1 MKNLGNDRKKIQK
14 FSNLSRKVPL
24 QLLPQTWVQ
33 QKFHDMVKK
42 KKHKKYEH
50 STTTAISGTVSY
62 PQGLLKSPGNP
73 EIRYHGCMH
82 MSKFIQMYAWNVCIF

>member
-33 QKFHDMVKK
+33 QKLHDMVKK
-42 KKHKKYEH
+42 KK
-50 STTTAISGTVSY
+50 A
-62 PQGLLKSPGNP
+62 
-73 EIRYHGCMH
+73 
-82 MSKFIQMYAWNVCIF
+82 